1 MPCIYAVPLPIGRDL
16 RGTTT
21 TRENRAQVIKD
32 SPRPDVFAADKAVGQ
47 NFAAGIDNDEIG
59 DSAAHV
65 FLQGRNIG
73 ELAVFD
79 CWPGHAALPHI
90 GCHVVG
96 GFIGAY
102 ENNFELGM
110 VMLDLVI

>member
-1 MPCIYAVPLPIGRDL
+1 LVVPILAGQLFEWDGILSKMPCIYAVPLPIGRDL

-59 DSAAHV
+59 DSAASV
-65 FLQGRNIG
+65 FLQ
-73 ELAVFD
+73 
-79 CWPGHAALPHI
+79 
-90 GCHVVG
+90 
-96 GFIGAY
+96 
-102 ENNFELGM
+102 
-110 VMLDLVI
+110 